1 MSLFVTT
8 TATVSSVDSGSP
20 SHWVFWTDAFQMLPP
35 PVYDPTVPPHC
46 FLALFLVSIGTEAP
60 VVKFVPVTVPVLV
73 PVFVNFGKLAAES
86 VGCAIVMLSHYS
98 SWLRAATAATS
109 RRVPVAQLSGI

>member
-1 MSLFVTT
+1 MVEVVSVGGAEVWLSLFVTT

-20 SHWVFWTDAFQMLPP
+20 CHWVFWTDAFQMLPP

-46 FLALFLVSIGTEAP
+46 FLALFLVSIETEAP

-73 PVFVNFGKLAAES
+73 PVFVEFGASAQASRPVTTLPCTS
-86 VGCAIVMLSHYS
+86 V
-98 SWLRAATAATS
+98 
-109 RRVPVAQLSGI
+109 RRYWRPW